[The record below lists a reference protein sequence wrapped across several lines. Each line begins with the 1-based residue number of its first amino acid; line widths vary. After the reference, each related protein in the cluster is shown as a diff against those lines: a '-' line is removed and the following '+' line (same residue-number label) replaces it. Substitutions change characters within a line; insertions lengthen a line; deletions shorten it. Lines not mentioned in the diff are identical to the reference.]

1 MSKYEKLLIVLLM
14 GSLWGALELFGG
26 DLFRSLGVP
35 NKSAYL
41 FGLGLIILYASKR
54 LGGFAGSV
62 VLMALICGLF
72 KTASSSF
79 YPCQFAAVMIN
90 GIVFD
95 ASYQLFKNHLNS
107 SVTYRSVAA
116 PVIAFI
122 SFALFAFAAV
132 YLIREPNWAARG
144 MSGIVDYLTLDALIA
159 ALVSIVTIHLGFYLG
174 GVFRSAFGER
184 KIGVATPIFRVASL
198 TVVAAIWIAGQLY

>member
-26 DLFRSLGVP
+26 DLLRSLGVP

-72 KTASSSF
+72 KTASSGF

-95 ASYQLFKNHLNS
+95 ASYQLFKNHLDS
-107 SVTYRSVAA
+107 SATYRSVAA
-116 PVIAFI
+116 PLIAFI

-132 YLIREPNWAARG
+132 YVIREPNWAARE
-144 MSGIVDYLTLDALIA
+144 MDGIVDYLTIDGLIA
-159 ALVSIVTIHLGFYLG
+159 ALISIITINLGFYLG
-174 GVFRSAFGER
+174 GVLRSAFGER
-184 KIGVATPIFRVASL
+184 KIGVAAPIFRVASL
-198 TVVAAIWIAGQLY
+198 TAVAAIWIAGQLY